1 MPELWLIFL
10 IDPPLA
16 PLHFLQDG
24 EPAREIMKKLKILRW
39 RKNIVV
45 QSRWTKRKQF
55 TIFWKSLQ
63 VYRAKKNERKKR
75 NKEFFFCKLLN
86 KSQLEFASWKF
97 SVVSSEFRVFKHYLH
112 KNEHRSINSA
122 KKRMWTCCEPFSLL
136 PRKLFSVIWE

>member
-10 IDPPLA
+10 IDHPLA
-16 PLHFLQDG
+16 LLHFLQDG

-39 RKNIVV
+39 RKKIAV

-55 TIFWKSLQ
+55 KFFEKVYKSTEQ
-63 VYRAKKNERKKR
+63 KKKERKKR

-112 KNEHRSINSA
+112 KNEHRSINYA